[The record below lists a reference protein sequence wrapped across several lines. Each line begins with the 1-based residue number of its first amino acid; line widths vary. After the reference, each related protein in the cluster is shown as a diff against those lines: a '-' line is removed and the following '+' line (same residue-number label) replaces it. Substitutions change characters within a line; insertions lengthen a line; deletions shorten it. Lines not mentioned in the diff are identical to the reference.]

1 MFKVTGGE
9 KKGYKLHTPEGYEV
23 TRPATG
29 LLKKAMFDM
38 IGKEIEGANLLDL
51 YCGTGAISIEA
62 FSRGAEFSLLVDLS
76 RESSRMVAKNLEI
89 TDYTGKAVF
98 YQKSVSSF
106 ISTVLPNME
115 EKFDYIFVDPP
126 YDELTSDV
134 NILRLLTYLKEDGV
148 LFIETR
154 EFDSVLIDK
163 EDKCIKEERLYGS
176 TKLTMVV
183 QKTV

>member
-1 MFKVTGGE
+1 MFKITGGE
-9 KKGYKLHTPEGYEV
+9 KKGVKLFTPDSYEV

-38 IGKEIEGANLLDL
+38 ISDEIIDAEIMDL
-51 YCGTGAISIEA
+51 YCGTGAISVEA
-62 FSRGAEFSLLVDLS
+62 FSRGAKTSVMVDLS
-76 RESSRMVAKNLEI
+76 RESCKMVAKNLDI
-89 TDYTGKAVF
+89 TDYADRSTF

-106 ISTVLPNME
+106 ISTVLPNFE
-115 EKFDYIFVDPP
+115 YKFDYIFVDPP

-134 NILRLLTYLKEDGV
+134 NILRLLSYLKENGV

-163 EDKCIKEERLYGS
+163 GDKCIKEERMYGS
-176 TKLTMVV
+176 TKLTIVINR
-183 QKTV
+183 

>member
-1 MFKVTGGE
+1 MFKITGGE
-9 KKGYKLHTPEGYEV
+9 KKGIKLFTPETHEV

-38 IGKEIEGANLLDL
+38 ISDEIKDANILDL

-62 FSRGAEFSLLVDLS
+62 FSRGAASSHLVDLS
-76 RESSRMVAKNLEI
+76 RESSKMVAKNLEI
-89 TDYTGKAVF
+89 TEYGDRATF

-106 ISTVLPNME
+106 ISTVMPNFDH
-115 EKFDYIFVDPP
+115 KFEYIFVDPP

-134 NILRLLTYLKEDGV
+134 NLLRLLGYLTDNGV

-154 EFDSVLIDK
+154 EFDSVLLEK
-163 EDKCIKEERLYGS
+163 EDKCIKEERMYGS

-183 QKTV
+183 KKIV